1 MANNPIVNTSTSQS
15 VTYEAEG
22 EKEDFSPIITNID
35 PDHNFFLREFP
46 TEEDATQLNFN
57 WLTESLKP
65 PKVNAHLEM
74 EDYKTDKVGS
84 LDRLNNTVQFFQTT
98 GRVSDA
104 QRKTAKQYNQQDEFP
119 RQKELAFKQMARD
132 MEYAIAM
139 NAVSR
144 LESGLTPAKTGGVP
158 FFLQEEKLAV
168 TFDST
173 ANTVTTSEAH
183 KLNTGDFVYFIATGD
198 KAALPKGL
206 AANREYYIRKKS
218 DTTFDLFCSLD
229 EALAA
234 DSSEATSAD
243 TDKVIALGTAGTGSL
258 FLLKNNVVDGAGTA
272 FTEDNIN
279 DVMEMCYKR
288 GGDPTIA
295 VMSAANKRRFSK
307 IITGDAQKRR
317 DQKDK
322 SVTAITDTYISDFGT
337 ITAQVHRQYR
347 NDRIDFL
354 DMNYWGIKYFNRPH
368 EVSGLAKKGTY
379 EEFVLEASFGV
390 KGTQPKASGS
400 IINLPA

>member
-22 EKEDFSPIITNID
+22 EKEDFSPIIVNID

-139 NAVSR
+139 NTVSR
-144 LESGLTPAKTGGVP
+144 LESGMTPAKTGGVP
-158 FFLQEEKLAV
+158 FFLQEEKLKV

-173 ANTVTTSEAH
+173 ANTATTSEAH
-183 KLNTGDFVYFIATGD
+183 KLNTGDFVYFIAAD
-198 KAALPKGL
+198 KAKLPQNL

-218 DTTFDLFCSLD
+218 DTTFDLFYSLD

-243 TDKVIALGTAGTGSL
+243 TGKVIALGTAGSGDL

-288 GGDPTIA
+288 GGDPTVA
-295 VMSAANKRRFSK
+295 VMSAANKRRFSAV
-307 IITGDAQKRR
+307 ITGQASKRR

-322 SVTAITDTYISDFGT
+322 TVTNITDTYISDFGT
-337 ITAQVHRQYR
+337 ITAQVHRQYS
-347 NDRIDFL
+347 NDRIDLL
-354 DMNYWGIKYFNRPH
+354 DMNYWGIKYFVRPH
-368 EVSGLAKKGTY
+368 EVMGLAKKGTY

-400 IINLPA
+400 IVNLPA

>member
-1 MANNPIVNTSTSQS
+1 MANKPIVNTSTSQS

-74 EDYKTDKVGS
+74 EEYKTDKVGS
-84 LDRLNNTVQFFQTT
+84 LDRLNNTIQFFQTT

-139 NAVSR
+139 NTVSR
-144 LESGLTPAKTGGVP
+144 LESGMTPAKTGGVP
-158 FFLQEEKLAV
+158 FFLQEEKLKV

-183 KLNTGDFVYFIATGD
+183 KLNTGDFVYFIAAD
-198 KAALPKGL
+198 KATLPKNIV
-206 AANREYYIRKKS
+206 ANREYYVRKKS
-218 DTTFDLFCSLD
+218 DRVFDLFYSLD

-243 TDKVIALGTAGTGSL
+243 TGKVIALGTAGSGDL

-337 ITAQVHRQYR
+337 ITAQVHRQYS
-347 NDRIDFL
+347 NDRIDLL
-354 DMNYWGIKYFNRPH
+354 DMNYWGIKYFVRPH
-368 EVSGLAKKGTY
+368 EVMGLAKKGTY
-379 EEFVLEASFGV
+379 KEFVLEASFGV

-400 IINLPA
+400 IVNLPA

>member
-139 NAVSR
+139 NTASR
-144 LESGLTPAKTGGVP
+144 LESGNTPAKTGGVP

-173 ANTVTTSEAH
+173 ANTATTSEAH
-183 KLNTGDFVYFIATGD
+183 KLNTGDFVYFIAPD
-198 KAALPKGL
+198 KATLPKNL
-206 AANREYYIRKKS
+206 VANREYYVRKKS
-218 DTTFDLFCSLD
+218 DTVFDLFYSLD

-234 DSSEATSAD
+234 DSPEATTAD
-243 TDKVIALGTAGTGSL
+243 TGKVITLGSAGTGTL
-258 FLLKNNVVDGAGTA
+258 YLLKNNVVDGSGTA

>member
-139 NAVSR
+139 NTVSR
-144 LESGLTPAKTGGVP
+144 LESGMTPAKTGGVP
-158 FFLQEEKLAV
+158 FFLQEEKLKV
-168 TFDST
+168 TFEST
-173 ANTVTTSEAH
+173 ANTATTSEAH
-183 KLNTGDFVYFIATGD
+183 KLNTGDFVYFIAAD
-198 KAALPKGL
+198 KAKLPQNL

-218 DTTFDLFCSLD
+218 DTTFDLFYSLD

-243 TDKVIALGTAGTGSL
+243 TGKVIALGTAGSGDL

-288 GGDPTIA
+288 GGDPTVA
-295 VMSAANKRRFSK
+295 VMSAANKRRFSAV
-307 IITGDAQKRR
+307 ITGQASKRR

-322 SVTAITDTYISDFGT
+322 TVTNITDTYISDFGT
-337 ITAQVHRQYR
+337 ITAQVHRQYS
-347 NDRIDFL
+347 NDRIDLL
-354 DMNYWGIKYFNRPH
+354 DMNYWGIKYFVRPH
-368 EVSGLAKKGTY
+368 EVTGLAKKGTY

-400 IINLPA
+400 IVNLPA

>member
-65 PKVNAHLEM
+65 PKVNAHLEI

-139 NAVSR
+139 NTVSR

-158 FFLQEEKLAV
+158 FFLQEEKLKV

-183 KLNTGDFVYFIATGD
+183 KLNTGDFVYFIAAD
-198 KAALPKGL
+198 KAKLPQNL

-218 DTTFDLFCSLD
+218 DTTFDLFYSLD

-243 TDKVIALGTAGTGSL
+243 TGKVIALGTAGSGDL

-288 GGDPTIA
+288 GGDPTVA
-295 VMSAANKRRFSK
+295 VMSAANKRRFSSV
-307 IITGDAQKRR
+307 ITGEASKRR

-322 SVTAITDTYISDFGT
+322 TVTNITDTYISDFGT
-337 ITAQVHRQYR
+337 ITAQVHRQYG
-347 NDRIDFL
+347 NNRIDLL
-354 DMNYWGIKYFNRPH
+354 DMNYWGIKYFVRPH
-368 EVSGLAKKGTY
+368 EVAGLGKKGTY
-379 EEFVLEASFGV
+379 DEFVLEASFGV

>member
-1 MANNPIVNTSTSQS
+1 M
-15 VTYEAEG
+15 
-22 EKEDFSPIITNID
+22 
-35 PDHNFFLREFP
+35 
-46 TEEDATQLNFN
+46 
-57 WLTESLKP
+57 
-65 PKVNAHLEM
+65 
-74 EDYKTDKVGS
+74 
-84 LDRLNNTVQFFQTT
+84 
-98 GRVSDA
+98 
-104 QRKTAKQYNQQDEFP
+104 
-119 RQKELAFKQMARD
+119 
-132 MEYAIAM
+132 
-139 NAVSR
+139 
-144 LESGLTPAKTGGVP
+144 
-158 FFLQEEKLAV
+158 AV

-173 ANTVTTSEAH
+173 ANTATTSEAH
-183 KLNTGDFVYFIATGD
+183 KLNTGDFVYFIAPD
-198 KAALPKGL
+198 KAALPKNL
-206 AANREYYIRKKS
+206 VANREYYVRKKS
-218 DTTFDLFCSLD
+218 DTVFDLFYSLD

-234 DSSEATSAD
+234 DSAEATSAD
-243 TDKVIALGTAGTGSL
+243 TGKVIALGSAGTGTL
-258 FLLKNNVVDGAGTA
+258 YLLKNNVVDGAGTA

-337 ITAQVHRQYR
+337 ITAQVHRQYS

>member
-119 RQKELAFKQMARD
+119 RQKELAFRQMARD

-139 NAVSR
+139 NTVSR

-158 FFLQEEKLAV
+158 FFLQEEKLKV

-173 ANTVTTSEAH
+173 ANTATTSEAH
-183 KLNTGDFVYFIATGD
+183 KLNTGDFVYFIAAD
-198 KAALPKGL
+198 KAKLPQNL

-218 DTTFDLFCSLD
+218 DTTFDLFYSLD

-243 TDKVIALGTAGTGSL
+243 TGKVIALGTAGSGDL

-295 VMSAANKRRFSK
+295 VMSAANKRRFSSV
-307 IITGDAQKRR
+307 ITGEASKRR

-322 SVTAITDTYISDFGT
+322 TVTNITDTYISDFGT
-337 ITAQVHRQYR
+337 ITAQVHRQYS
-347 NDRIDFL
+347 NDRIDLL
-354 DMNYWGIKYFNRPH
+354 DMNYWGIKYFARPH
-368 EVSGLAKKGTY
+368 EVTGLAKKGTY

-400 IINLPA
+400 IVNLPA

>member
-139 NAVSR
+139 NTVSR
-144 LESGLTPAKTGGVP
+144 LESGMTPAKTGGVP
-158 FFLQEEKLAV
+158 FFLQEEKLKV

-173 ANTVTTSEAH
+173 ANTATTSEAH
-183 KLNTGDFVYFIATGD
+183 KLNTGDFVYFIAAD
-198 KAALPKGL
+198 KAKLPQNL

-218 DTTFDLFCSLD
+218 DTTFDLFYSLD

-243 TDKVIALGTAGTGSL
+243 TGKVIALGTAGSGDL

-288 GGDPTIA
+288 GGDPTVA
-295 VMSAANKRRFSK
+295 VMSAANKRRFSSV
-307 IITGDAQKRR
+307 ITGEASKRR

-322 SVTAITDTYISDFGT
+322 TVTNITDTYISDFGT
-337 ITAQVHRQYR
+337 ITAQVHRQYS
-347 NDRIDFL
+347 NDRIDLL
-354 DMNYWGIKYFNRPH
+354 DMNYWGIKYFVRPH
-368 EVSGLAKKGTY
+368 EVTGLSKKGTY

-400 IINLPA
+400 IVNLPA

>member
-139 NAVSR
+139 NTVSR
-144 LESGLTPAKTGGVP
+144 LESGMTPAKTGGVP
-158 FFLQEEKLAV
+158 FFLQEEKLKV

-173 ANTVTTSEAH
+173 ANTATTSEAH
-183 KLNTGDFVYFIATGD
+183 KLNTGDFVYFIAPD
-198 KAALPKGL
+198 KAALPKNL
-206 AANREYYIRKKS
+206 VANREYYVRKKS
-218 DTTFDLFCSLD
+218 DTTFDLFYSLD

-243 TDKVIALGTAGTGSL
+243 TGKVIALGTAGSGDL

-288 GGDPTIA
+288 GGDPTVA
-295 VMSAANKRRFSK
+295 VMSAANKRRFSAV
-307 IITGDAQKRR
+307 ITGQASKRR

-322 SVTAITDTYISDFGT
+322 SVTNITDTYISDFGT
-337 ITAQVHRQYR
+337 ITAQVHRQYS
-347 NDRIDFL
+347 NDRIDLL
-354 DMNYWGIKYFNRPH
+354 DMNYWGIKYFVRPH
-368 EVSGLAKKGTY
+368 EVTGLSKKGTY

-400 IINLPA
+400 IVNLPA

>member
-139 NAVSR
+139 NTVSR
-144 LESGLTPAKTGGVP
+144 LESGNTPAKTGGVP
-158 FFLQEEKLAV
+158 FFLQEEKLKV

-173 ANTVTTSEAH
+173 ANKVTTSESH
-183 KLNTGDFVYFIATGD
+183 KLNTGDFVYFIAAD
-198 KAALPKGL
+198 KAKLPQNL

-218 DTTFDLFCSLD
+218 DTTFDLFYSLD

-243 TDKVIALGTAGTGSL
+243 TGKVIALGTAGSGDL

-288 GGDPTIA
+288 GGDPTVA
-295 VMSAANKRRFSK
+295 VMSAANKRRFSAV
-307 IITGDAQKRR
+307 ITGQASKRR

-322 SVTAITDTYISDFGT
+322 TVTNITDTYISDFGT
-337 ITAQVHRQYR
+337 ITAQVHRQYS
-347 NDRIDFL
+347 NDRIDLL
-354 DMNYWGIKYFNRPH
+354 DMNYWGIKYFVRPH
-368 EVSGLAKKGTY
+368 EVTGLAKKGTY

-400 IINLPA
+400 IVNLPA

>member
-74 EDYKTDKVGS
+74 EDYSTDKVGS
-84 LDRLNNTVQFFQTT
+84 LERLNNTVQFFQTT

-144 LESGLTPAKTGGVP
+144 LESGSTPAKTGGVP

-183 KLNTGDFVYFIATGD
+183 KLNTGDFVYFVAED
-198 KAALPKGL
+198 KGTLPKNIV
-206 AANREYYIRKKS
+206 ANREYYIRKKS
-218 DTTFDLFCSLD
+218 DTVFDLFYSLD

-234 DSSEATSAD
+234 DSADATTAD
-243 TDKVIALGTAGTGSL
+243 TGKVIALGSAGTGSL
-258 FLLKNNVVDGAGTA
+258 YLLKNNVVDGAGTA

-288 GGDPTIA
+288 GGDPTVA

-307 IITGDAQKRR
+307 IITGDATKRR

-322 SVTAITDTYISDFGT
+322 TVTNITDTYISDFGT
-337 ITAQVHRQYR
+337 ITAQVHRQYG
-347 NDRIDFL
+347 NDRIDML
-354 DMNYWGIKYFNRPH
+354 DMNYWGIKYFARPH
-368 EVSGLAKKGTY
+368 EVTGLAKKGTY
-379 EEFVLEASFGV
+379 EEFVLEASLGV
-390 KGTQPKASGS
+390 KGTQPKASGA

>member
-1 MANNPIVNTSTSQS
+1 MATNPIINSSTSQS

-104 QRKTAKQYNQQDEFP
+104 QRKTAKEYNQQDEFP

-139 NAVSR
+139 NTVSR
-144 LESGLTPAKTGGVP
+144 LESGNTPAKTGGVP

-183 KLNTGDFVYFIATGD
+183 KLNTGDFVYFIAGD
-198 KAALPKGL
+198 KATLPKNL
-206 AANREYYIRKKS
+206 AANREYYVRKKS
-218 DTTFDLFCSLD
+218 DTTFDLFYSLD
-229 EALAA
+229 DALAA
-234 DSSEATSAD
+234 DSSDATSAD
-243 TDKVIALGTAGTGSL
+243 TGKVITLGSTGTGSL
-258 FLLKNNVVDGAGTA
+258 YLLKNNVVDGAGTA

-288 GGDPTIA
+288 GGDPTVA

-307 IITGDAQKRR
+307 IITGDATKRR

-322 SVTAITDTYISDFGT
+322 TVTNITDTYISDFGT
-337 ITAQVHRQYR
+337 ITAQVHRQYS
-347 NDRIDFL
+347 NTHIDLL
-354 DMNYWGIKYFNRPH
+354 DMNYWGIKYFSRPH

-379 EEFVLEASFGV
+379 EEFVLEASLGV
-390 KGTQPKASGS
+390 KGTQPKASGA
-400 IINLPA
+400 IINLLA

>member
-104 QRKTAKQYNQQDEFP
+104 KRKTAKQYNQQDEFP

-139 NAVSR
+139 NTVSR
-144 LESGLTPAKTGGVP
+144 LESGNTPAKTGGVP
-158 FFLQEEKLAV
+158 FFLQEEKLKV

-173 ANTVTTSEAH
+173 ANKVTTSEAH
-183 KLNTGDFVYFIATGD
+183 KLNTGDFVYFIAAD
-198 KAALPKGL
+198 KAKLPQNL

-218 DTTFDLFCSLD
+218 DTTFDLFYSLD

-243 TDKVIALGTAGTGSL
+243 TGKVIALGTAGSGDL

-288 GGDPTIA
+288 GGDPTVA
-295 VMSAANKRRFSK
+295 VMSAANKRRFSAV
-307 IITGDAQKRR
+307 ITGQASKRR

-322 SVTAITDTYISDFGT
+322 TVTNITDTYISDFGT
-337 ITAQVHRQYR
+337 ITAQVHRQYS
-347 NDRIDFL
+347 NDRIDLL
-354 DMNYWGIKYFNRPH
+354 DMNYWGIKYLVRPH
-368 EVSGLAKKGTY
+368 EVTGLAKKGTY
-379 EEFVLEASFGV
+379 DEFVLEASFGV

-400 IINLPA
+400 IVNLPA

>member
-1 MANNPIVNTSTSQS
+1 MANNPIVNSSASQS

-22 EKEDFSPIITNID
+22 KKEDFSPIITNIA

-139 NAVSR
+139 NTVSR
-144 LESGLTPAKTGGVP
+144 LESGNTPAKTGGVP
-158 FFLQEEKLAV
+158 FFLQQEKLAV

-173 ANTVTTSEAH
+173 ANTATTSVAH
-183 KLNTGDFVYFIATGD
+183 QLNTGDFVYFIAAD
-198 KAALPKGL
+198 KSTLPKNL
-206 AANREYYIRKKS
+206 AANREYYVRKKS
-218 DTTFDLFCSLD
+218 DTTFDLFYSLD

-234 DSSEATSAD
+234 GSSEATSAD
-243 TDKVIALGTAGTGSL
+243 TGKVIALGTAGTGSL

-368 EVSGLAKKGTY
+368 EVTGLAKKGTY

-400 IINLPA
+400 IVNLPA

>member
-139 NAVSR
+139 NTVSR
-144 LESGLTPAKTGGVP
+144 LESGMTPAKTGGVP
-158 FFLQEEKLAV
+158 FFLQEEKLKV
-168 TFDST
+168 TFDSV

-183 KLNTGDFVYFIATGD
+183 KLNTGDFVYFIAAD
-198 KAALPKGL
+198 KAKLPQNL

-218 DTTFDLFCSLD
+218 DTTFDLFYSLD

-243 TDKVIALGTAGTGSL
+243 TGKVIALGTAGSGDL

-288 GGDPTIA
+288 GGDPTVA
-295 VMSAANKRRFSK
+295 VMSAANKRRFSAV
-307 IITGDAQKRR
+307 ITGQASKRR

-322 SVTAITDTYISDFGT
+322 TVTNITDTYISDFGT
-337 ITAQVHRQYR
+337 ITAQVHRQYS
-347 NDRIDFL
+347 NDRIDLL
-354 DMNYWGIKYFNRPH
+354 DMNYWGIKYFSRPH

-379 EEFVLEASFGV
+379 DEFVLEASFGV

-400 IINLPA
+400 IVNLPA